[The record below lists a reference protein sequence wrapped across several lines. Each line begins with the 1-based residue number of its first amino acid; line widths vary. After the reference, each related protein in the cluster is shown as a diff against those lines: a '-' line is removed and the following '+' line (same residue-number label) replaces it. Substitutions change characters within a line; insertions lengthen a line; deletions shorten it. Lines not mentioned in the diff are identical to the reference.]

1 MCSRLHGLV
10 SVERGKEE
18 DVESYR
24 QKTFETAK
32 IRSERGKHVFL
43 GDIMG
48 AAERYLHSEMI
59 ILRCEKQ
66 LNQLNHDE

>member
-10 SVERGKEE
+10 SVKRGEKKE
-18 DVESYR
+18 DVELYT

-32 IRSERGKHVFL
+32 IRSTRRKHVFL

-48 AAERYLHSEMI
+48 AVERCLHSEMI
-59 ILRCEKQ
+59 KLQFEKQ
-66 LNQLNHDE
+66 LNN